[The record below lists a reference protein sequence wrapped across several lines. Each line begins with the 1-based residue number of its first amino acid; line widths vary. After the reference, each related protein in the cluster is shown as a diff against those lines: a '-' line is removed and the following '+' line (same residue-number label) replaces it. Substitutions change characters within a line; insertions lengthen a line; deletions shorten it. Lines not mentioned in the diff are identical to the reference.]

1 MLLFERNDNSG
12 EKEQNFDI
20 NAIILVS
27 ATSACL
33 IYSKSVRFV
42 PFFEFCQLKD
52 NLVYYLIRFYDEF
65 PQSP

>member
-12 EKEQNFDI
+12 EKEQNFDT

-27 ATSACL
+27 ATSSCL
-33 IYSKSVRFV
+33 IYSKSNNFKIVTRKNGYADKTV
-42 PFFEFCQLKD
+42 LR
-52 NLVYYLIRFYDEF
+52 VIRFYDEF